1 MTGNSNRVPK
11 DRPIDGVDFSKL
23 LLGQSN
29 QSGREHYMFF
39 GVDGEL
45 MSIKWRYYKMVK
57 RGFRGPELA
66 TLGEGAVD
74 FQLPKF
80 FNLSNDPHEDF
91 NLWDTELTM
100 GRDCPISICSLI
112 LLSSASKV
120 AFTSLILAKPTT
132 RFFTLMSGSVS
143 RTGNM

>member
-100 GRDCPISICSLI
+100 GWLFAPMLELEGAYRKSVNEYPNIAPGTRDF
-112 LLSSASKV
+112 AGY
-120 AFTSLILAKPTT
+120 AK
-132 RFFTLMSGSVS
+132 R
-143 RTGNM
+143 